1 MANFVVKGALAKCS
15 GCTDPNKL
23 VKFLAIDKRFS
34 IGGYP
39 VGLKS
44 ESAPENFS
52 ENFGKC
58 CFLGGQD
65 CVLDFVESGW
75 FGVDERVRYDN
86 TGLVIDAMTAQAAD
100 AVENYIRIVEDAVFR
115 GMFEQDWAAA
125 GTIQTNWKE
134 LYKRIRDFKKLVD
147 ARYDPETFSD
157 RGIEDEILSDLG
169 KDVLKKPVFEK
180 NLDNTWSINFLRSLE
195 KMYFLIEIYHFVLPD
210 LSSDYYQNARTE
222 LEAIFDYLGT
232 YKEKPSSSEG
242 EGLLLDTS
250 LLVCKRGGYVSFVT
264 NGQENPE
271 GLYQASQFDEKVH
284 LVIRNRTSSDMF
296 SSSASDSMAILYNQ
310 LFVGK
315 NIWSQVEQSIY
326 NQYAY
331 DFLGNMC
338 ECFLPFVF
346 IDKQLTYFLD
356 QDLSLIEDAENE
368 QSETVEDDTASPPTL
383 KSDETDSDNPDGN
396 EGLEEPTCLS
406 TIRKFDEAYQEELH
420 NNAERIHSSVD
431 GEGTRIQ
438 NDMGKKLYLLGKY
451 VRIAER
457 LAFMIYYG
465 LDAVQKYNENEV
477 TFRTNTNYGLWA
489 KWYDSNL
496 GWHRGIDIYNSGDIH
511 VIWPGKLVEIGY
523 NKYKTVKYYLSLFS
537 EDLGVTITYMHLA
550 IGTHADGTAFQVG
563 DYFEIGD
570 VLGQESDVLA
580 GGRVHTHIEI
590 NRGVYH
596 IGTDT
601 FMIGNGVTRPMC
613 TADRSNNITLDQINE
628 GVNMSINPYP
638 YLDCIWKSRIEM
650 QQELEDAGENAQE
663 VLEGETENE

>member
-125 GTIQTNWKE
+125 GAIQTNWKE

-284 LVIRNRTSSDMF
+284 LVIRNRISSDMLSKSQF
-296 SSSASDSMAILYNQ
+296 NDSESTLYESVFNPAQRKVWSEDERTYIYASCP
-310 LFVGK
+310 
-315 NIWSQVEQSIY
+315 
-326 NQYAY
+326 Y
-331 DFLGNMC
+331 DYSGTIS
-338 ECFLPFVF
+338 EAFLPFVF
-346 IDKQLTYFLD
+346 TEEQLSYFMD
-356 QDLSLIEDAENE
+356 QDLRSTA
-368 QSETVEDDTASPPTL
+368 VGPASPPAL
-383 KSDETDSDNPDGN
+383 ENDDTDDDHPDGN

-420 NNAERIHSSVD
+420 NNAERIHSSMD

-438 NDMGKKLYLLGKY
+438 DDMGKKLYLLGKH

-457 LAFMIYYG
+457 LAFMIRDG
-465 LDAVQKYNENEV
+465 VDAVQNYETQAGTLLEAS
-477 TFRTNTNYGLWA
+477 NYGLWG
-489 KWYDSNL
+489 KWYDL
-496 GWHRGIDIYNSGDIH
+496 TQGWHRGIDICPGGDVHAICPGE
-511 VIWPGKLVEIGY
+511 VI
-523 NKYKTVKYYLSLFS
+523 YKEYYYLNIYYETL
-537 EDLGVTITYMHLA
+537 DVTITYMHLQ
-550 IGTHADGTAFQVG
+550 IGQATDGTTFTI
-563 DYFEIGD
+563 EIGD
-570 VLGQESDVLA
+570 QVETGQILGKQSNLGPGVQPNHTHLEFNTGRYCPENKERWDLGNSVARPMSQDA
-580 GGRVHTHIEI
+580 GGKNILLGEI
-590 NRGVYH
+590 SEGRN
-596 IGTDT
+596 
-601 FMIGNGVTRPMC
+601 F
-613 TADRSNNITLDQINE
+613 SNN
-628 GVNMSINPYP
+628 PYDRYILP
-638 YLDCIWKSRIEM
+638 IWEERGGS
-650 QQELEDAGENAQE
+650 N
-663 VLEGETENE
+663 V

>member
-58 CFLGGQD
+58 SFLGGQD

-125 GTIQTNWKE
+125 GAIQTNWKE

-180 NLDNTWSINFLRSLE
+180 NLDNTWSINFLKSLE

-284 LVIRNRTSSDMF
+284 LVIRNRISSDMLSKSQF
-296 SSSASDSMAILYNQ
+296 NDSESTLYKNVFDPAQRKVWSEDERTYIYASCP
-310 LFVGK
+310 
-315 NIWSQVEQSIY
+315 
-326 NQYAY
+326 Y
-331 DFLGNMC
+331 DYSGTIC
-338 ECFLPFVF
+338 EAFLPFVF
-346 IDKQLTYFLD
+346 TEEQLSYFLD
-356 QDLSLIEDAENE
+356 QDLRS
-368 QSETVEDDTASPPTL
+368 TVVGPASPPAL
-383 KSDETDSDNPDGN
+383 ENDDTDDDHPDGN

-420 NNAERIHSSVD
+420 NNAERIHSSMD

-438 NDMGKKLYLLGKY
+438 DDMGKKLYLLGKY

-457 LAFMIYYG
+457 LAFMIRDG
-465 LDAVQKYNENEV
+465 VDAVQNYE
-477 TFRTNTNYGLWA
+477 TQAGALLGTSNYGLWG
-489 KWYDSNL
+489 KWYDESD
-496 GWHRGIDIYNSGDIH
+496 GWHRGIDVCLGGNVH
-511 VIWPGKLVEIGY
+511 VIWPGELVEIG
-523 NKYKTVKYYLSLFS
+523 NSGGVPYYLSLFS

-563 DYFEIGD
+563 DNFEIGD
-570 VLGQESDVLA
+570 VLGQESSVMA
-580 GGRVHTHIEI
+580 YNTVHTHIEI
-590 NRGVYH
+590 NRGVYRS
-596 IGTDT
+596 GEET
-601 FMIGNGVTRPMC
+601 FGIGNGVIRPMS
-613 TADRSNNITLDQINE
+613 TDGEGMYTNLPLAEISE

-638 YLDCIWKSRIEM
+638 YLDRIWKSRSQM
-650 QQELEDAGENAQE
+650 Q
-663 VLEGETENE
+663 

>member
-58 CFLGGQD
+58 SFLGGQD

-125 GTIQTNWKE
+125 GAIQTNWKE

-284 LVIRNRTSSDMF
+284 LVIRNRISSDMLSEGQYNDSESTLYKNVF
-296 SSSASDSMAILYNQ
+296 DPAQRKVWSEDERTYIYASCP
-310 LFVGK
+310 
-315 NIWSQVEQSIY
+315 
-326 NQYAY
+326 Y
-331 DFLGNMC
+331 DYSGTIC
-338 ECFLPFVF
+338 EAFLPFVF
-346 IDKQLTYFLD
+346 TEEQLSYFLD
-356 QDLSLIEDAENE
+356 QDLRS
-368 QSETVEDDTASPPTL
+368 TVVGPASPPAL
-383 KSDETDSDNPDGN
+383 ENDDTDDDHPDGN

-420 NNAERIHSSVD
+420 NNAERIHSSMD

-438 NDMGKKLYLLGKY
+438 DDMGKKLYLLGKY

-457 LAFMIYYG
+457 LAFMIRDG
-465 LDAVQKYNENEV
+465 VDAVQNYE
-477 TFRTNTNYGLWA
+477 TQAGALLGTSNYGLWG
-489 KWYDSNL
+489 KWYDESD
-496 GWHRGIDIYNSGDIH
+496 GWHRGIDVCLGGNVH
-511 VIWPGKLVEIGY
+511 VIWPGELVEIG
-523 NKYKTVKYYLSLFS
+523 NSGGVPYYLSLFS

-563 DYFEIGD
+563 DHFEIGA
-570 VLGQESDVLA
+570 VLGTQSNRLTK
-580 GGRVHTHIEI
+580 GSHTHIEI
-590 NRGVYH
+590 NQGVYRS
-596 IGTDT
+596 GEET
-601 FMIGNGVTRPMC
+601 FGIGNGVIRPMS
-613 TADRSNNITLDQINE
+613 TDGEGMYTNLPLAEISE

-638 YLDCIWKSRIEM
+638 YLDRIWKSRSQM
-650 QQELEDAGENAQE
+650 Q
-663 VLEGETENE
+663 

>member
-58 CFLGGQD
+58 SFLGGQD

-125 GTIQTNWKE
+125 GAIQTNWKE

-284 LVIRNRTSSDMF
+284 LVIRNRISSDMLSEGQYNDSESTLYKNVF
-296 SSSASDSMAILYNQ
+296 DPAQRKVWSEDERTYIYASCP
-310 LFVGK
+310 
-315 NIWSQVEQSIY
+315 
-326 NQYAY
+326 Y
-331 DFLGNMC
+331 DYSGTIC
-338 ECFLPFVF
+338 EAFLPFVF
-346 IDKQLTYFLD
+346 TEEQLSYFLD
-356 QDLSLIEDAENE
+356 QDLRS
-368 QSETVEDDTASPPTL
+368 TVVGPASPPAL
-383 KSDETDSDNPDGN
+383 ENDDTDDDHPDGN

-420 NNAERIHSSVD
+420 NNAERIHSAMD

-438 NDMGKKLYLLGKY
+438 DDMGKKLYLLGKH

-457 LAFMIYYG
+457 LAFMIRDG
-465 LDAVQKYNENEV
+465 VDAVQNYE
-477 TFRTNTNYGLWA
+477 TQAGALLGTSNYGLWG
-489 KWYDSNL
+489 KWYDERN
-496 GWHRGIDIYNSGDIH
+496 GWHRGIDVCPGGNVH
-511 VIWPGKLVEIGY
+511 VIWPGELVEIG
-523 NKYKTVKYYLSLFS
+523 NSGGIPYYLSLFS

-550 IGTHADGTAFQVG
+550 IGTHADGAAFQVG
-563 DYFEIGD
+563 DHFEMGA
-570 VLGQESDVLA
+570 VLGTQSNRITKDS
-580 GGRVHTHIEI
+580 HTHIEI
-590 NRGVYH
+590 NQGIYRPGETAWETGFGVA
-596 IGTDT
+596 
-601 FMIGNGVTRPMC
+601 RPMS
-613 TADRSNNITLDQINE
+613 ADNEAIKLISIDEIEE
-628 GVNMSINPYP
+628 GVKMSINPYP
-638 YLDCIWKSRIEM
+638 YLDRIWQSRSQM
-650 QQELEDAGENAQE
+650 QWRLRVVRENTQEIS
-663 VLEGETENE
+663 EGEPENE

>member
-125 GTIQTNWKE
+125 GAIQTNWKE

-180 NLDNTWSINFLRSLE
+180 NLDNTWSINFLKSLE

-284 LVIRNRTSSDMF
+284 LVIRNRISSDMLSEGQYNDSESTLYKNVF
-296 SSSASDSMAILYNQ
+296 DPAQRKVWSEDERTYIYASCP
-310 LFVGK
+310 
-315 NIWSQVEQSIY
+315 
-326 NQYAY
+326 Y
-331 DFLGNMC
+331 DYSGTIC
-338 ECFLPFVF
+338 EAFLPFVF
-346 IDKQLTYFLD
+346 TEEQLSYFLD
-356 QDLSLIEDAENE
+356 QDLRS
-368 QSETVEDDTASPPTL
+368 TVVGPASPPAL
-383 KSDETDSDNPDGN
+383 ENDDTDDDHPDGN

-420 NNAERIHSSVD
+420 NNAERIHSSMD

-438 NDMGKKLYLLGKY
+438 DDMGKKLYLLGKY

-457 LAFMIYYG
+457 LAFMIRDG
-465 LDAVQKYNENEV
+465 VDAVQNYE
-477 TFRTNTNYGLWA
+477 TQAGALLGTSNYGLWG
-489 KWYDSNL
+489 KWYDESD
-496 GWHRGIDIYNSGDIH
+496 GWHRGIDVCLGGNVH
-511 VIWPGKLVEIGY
+511 VIWPGELVEIG
-523 NKYKTVKYYLSLFS
+523 NSGGVPYYLSLFS

-563 DYFEIGD
+563 DNFEIGD
-570 VLGQESDVLA
+570 VLGQESSVMA
-580 GGRVHTHIEI
+580 YNTVHTHIEI
-590 NRGVYH
+590 NRGAYRS
-596 IGTDT
+596 GEET
-601 FMIGNGVTRPMC
+601 FGIGNGVIRPMSI
-613 TADRSNNITLDQINE
+613 DSGGMYKNLTLAEISE

-638 YLDCIWKSRIEM
+638 YLDRIWKSRIEM
-650 QQELEDAGENAQE
+650 
-663 VLEGETENE
+663 

>member
-58 CFLGGQD
+58 SFLGGQD

-180 NLDNTWSINFLRSLE
+180 NLDNTWSINFLKSLE

-284 LVIRNRTSSDMF
+284 LVIRNRISSDMLSEGQYNDSESTLYKNVF
-296 SSSASDSMAILYNQ
+296 DPAQRKVWSEDERTYIYASCP
-310 LFVGK
+310 
-315 NIWSQVEQSIY
+315 
-326 NQYAY
+326 Y
-331 DFLGNMC
+331 DYSGTIC
-338 ECFLPFVF
+338 EAFLPFVF
-346 IDKQLTYFLD
+346 TEEQLSYFLD
-356 QDLSLIEDAENE
+356 QDLRS
-368 QSETVEDDTASPPTL
+368 TVVGPASPPAL
-383 KSDETDSDNPDGN
+383 ENDDTDDDHPDGN

-420 NNAERIHSSVD
+420 NNAERIHSSMD

-438 NDMGKKLYLLGKY
+438 DDMGKKLYLLGKH

-457 LAFMIYYG
+457 LAFMIRDG
-465 LDAVQKYNENEV
+465 VDAVQNYE
-477 TFRTNTNYGLWA
+477 TQAGALLGTSNYGLWG
-489 KWYDSNL
+489 KWYDESD
-496 GWHRGIDIYNSGDIH
+496 GWHRGIDVCLGGNVH
-511 VIWPGKLVEIGY
+511 VIWPGELVEIG
-523 NKYKTVKYYLSLFS
+523 NSGGVPYYLSLFS

-563 DYFEIGD
+563 DNFEIGD
-570 VLGQESDVLA
+570 VLGQESSVMA
-580 GGRVHTHIEI
+580 YNTVHTHIEI
-590 NRGVYH
+590 NRGVYRS
-596 IGTDT
+596 GEET
-601 FMIGNGVTRPMC
+601 FGIGNGVIRPMS
-613 TADRSNNITLDQINE
+613 TDGEGMYTNLPLAEISE

-638 YLDCIWKSRIEM
+638 YLDRIWKSRSQM
-650 QQELEDAGENAQE
+650 Q
-663 VLEGETENE
+663 

>member
-125 GTIQTNWKE
+125 GAIQTNWKE

-180 NLDNTWSINFLRSLE
+180 NLDNTWSINFLKSLE

-284 LVIRNRTSSDMF
+284 LVIRNRISSDMLSEGQYNDSESTLYKNVF
-296 SSSASDSMAILYNQ
+296 DPAQRKVWSEDERTYIYASCP
-310 LFVGK
+310 
-315 NIWSQVEQSIY
+315 
-326 NQYAY
+326 Y
-331 DFLGNMC
+331 DYSGTIC
-338 ECFLPFVF
+338 EAFLPFVF
-346 IDKQLTYFLD
+346 TEEQLSYFLD
-356 QDLSLIEDAENE
+356 QDLRS
-368 QSETVEDDTASPPTL
+368 TVVGPASPPAL
-383 KSDETDSDNPDGN
+383 ENDDTDDDHPDGN

-420 NNAERIHSSVD
+420 NNAERIHSSMD

-438 NDMGKKLYLLGKY
+438 DDMGKKLYLLGKY

-457 LAFMIYYG
+457 LAFMIRDG
-465 LDAVQKYNENEV
+465 VDAVQNYE
-477 TFRTNTNYGLWA
+477 TQAGALLGTSNYGLWG
-489 KWYDSNL
+489 KWYDESD
-496 GWHRGIDIYNSGDIH
+496 GWHRGIDVCLGGNVH
-511 VIWPGKLVEIGY
+511 VIWPGELVEIG
-523 NKYKTVKYYLSLFS
+523 NSGGVPYYLSLFS

-563 DYFEIGD
+563 DNFEIGD
-570 VLGQESDVLA
+570 VLGQESSVMA
-580 GGRVHTHIEI
+580 YNTVHTHIEI
-590 NRGVYH
+590 NRGVYRS
-596 IGTDT
+596 GEET
-601 FMIGNGVTRPMC
+601 FGIGNGVIRPMS
-613 TADRSNNITLDQINE
+613 TDGEGMYTNLPLAEISE

-638 YLDCIWKSRIEM
+638 YLDRIWKSRSQM
-650 QQELEDAGENAQE
+650 Q
-663 VLEGETENE
+663 

>member
-232 YKEKPSSSEG
+232 YNKKPSSSEG

-284 LVIRNRTSSDMF
+284 LVIRNRISSDMLSKSQF
-296 SSSASDSMAILYNQ
+296 NDSESTLYKNVFDPAQRKVWSEDERTYIYASCP
-310 LFVGK
+310 
-315 NIWSQVEQSIY
+315 
-326 NQYAY
+326 Y
-331 DFLGNMC
+331 DYSGTIC
-338 ECFLPFVF
+338 EAFLPFVF
-346 IDKQLTYFLD
+346 TEEQLSYFLD
-356 QDLSLIEDAENE
+356 QDLRS
-368 QSETVEDDTASPPTL
+368 TVVGPASPPAL
-383 KSDETDSDNPDGN
+383 ENDDTDDDHPDGN

-420 NNAERIHSSVD
+420 NNAERIHSAMD

-438 NDMGKKLYLLGKY
+438 DDMGKKLYLLGKY

-457 LAFMIYYG
+457 LAFMIRDG
-465 LDAVQKYNENEV
+465 VDAVQNYE
-477 TFRTNTNYGLWA
+477 TQAGALLGTSNYGLWG
-489 KWYDSNL
+489 KWYDESD
-496 GWHRGIDIYNSGDIH
+496 GWHRGIDVCLGGNVH
-511 VIWPGKLVEIGY
+511 VIWPGELVEIG
-523 NKYKTVKYYLSLFS
+523 NSGGVPYYLSLFS

-563 DYFEIGD
+563 DHFEIGA
-570 VLGQESDVLA
+570 VLGTQSNRLTK
-580 GGRVHTHIEI
+580 GSHTHIEI
-590 NRGVYH
+590 NQGVYRS
-596 IGTDT
+596 GEET
-601 FMIGNGVTRPMC
+601 FGIGNGVIRPMS
-613 TADRSNNITLDQINE
+613 TDGEGMYTNLPLAEISE

-638 YLDCIWKSRIEM
+638 YLDRIWKSRSQM
-650 QQELEDAGENAQE
+650 Q
-663 VLEGETENE
+663 

>member
-125 GTIQTNWKE
+125 GAIQTNWKE

-284 LVIRNRTSSDMF
+284 LVIRNRISSDMLSKSQF
-296 SSSASDSMAILYNQ
+296 NDSESTLYKNVFDPAQRKVWSEDERTYIYASCP
-310 LFVGK
+310 
-315 NIWSQVEQSIY
+315 
-326 NQYAY
+326 Y
-331 DFLGNMC
+331 DYSGTIC
-338 ECFLPFVF
+338 EAFLPFVF
-346 IDKQLTYFLD
+346 TEEQLSYFLD
-356 QDLSLIEDAENE
+356 QDLRS
-368 QSETVEDDTASPPTL
+368 TVVGPASPPAL
-383 KSDETDSDNPDGN
+383 ENDDTDDDHPDGN

-420 NNAERIHSSVD
+420 NNAERIHSSMD

-438 NDMGKKLYLLGKY
+438 DDMGKKLYLLGKY

-457 LAFMIYYG
+457 LAFMIRDG
-465 LDAVQKYNENEV
+465 VDAVQNYE
-477 TFRTNTNYGLWA
+477 TQAGALLGTSNYGLWG
-489 KWYDSNL
+489 KWYDESD
-496 GWHRGIDIYNSGDIH
+496 GWHRGIDVCLGGNVH
-511 VIWPGKLVEIGY
+511 VIWPGELVEIG
-523 NKYKTVKYYLSLFS
+523 NSGGVPYYLSLFS

-563 DYFEIGD
+563 DNFEIGD
-570 VLGQESDVLA
+570 VLGQESSVMA
-580 GGRVHTHIEI
+580 YNTVHTHIEI
-590 NRGVYH
+590 NRGVYRS
-596 IGTDT
+596 GEET
-601 FMIGNGVTRPMC
+601 FGIGNGVIRPMS
-613 TADRSNNITLDQINE
+613 TDGEGMYTNLPLAEISE

-638 YLDCIWKSRIEM
+638 YLDRIWKSRSQM
-650 QQELEDAGENAQE
+650 Q
-663 VLEGETENE
+663 